1 MKQVGIITYHHYY
14 NYGTVLQAY
23 ALQKAVETISGKTCE
38 IIDFRVS
45 EEKRLSKSQL
55 VALRFRRLFVYIK
68 EFKRVWRLKHYGNV
82 LTAKFPA
89 FDKFFA
95 DDLIVGDKVYHKF
108 VELKENPP
116 MCEVYVT
123 GSDQTFSPK
132 IGLNPAMFLAFAP
145 EGAKKV
151 AYAPSVGVSTL
162 TEDEKK
168 TISNYLSSYSE
179 LSCREAR
186 GVELLKECAPD
197 KDVQLVV
204 DPTLLLDAADWNQI
218 AEKPTIQGKY
228 ILCYFIGH
236 RKYYRDY
243 ARKLSEQ
250 TGYPLYFIPV
260 SWMDLEKQNNMLST
274 AGPKEFLG
282 LVRDATIVLT
292 DSFHGTIFS
301 INYRKDFYSFLKI
314 KGGSAALDNSRIS
327 GILERLGLKDRLLDE
342 NSKVNFSYVDY
353 SFAEQRLTEERE
365 SSKAFLRN
373 ALQ

>member
-1 MKQVGIITYHHYY
+1 MKQVGIITYHHHY
-14 NYGTVLQAY
+14 NYGTALQAY
-23 ALQKAVETISGKTCE
+23 ALQKSVEAVSGKSCE
-38 IIDFRVS
+38 IIDYRAA
-45 EEKRLSKSQL
+45 EEKKLTKSQL
-55 VALRFRRLFVYIK
+55 IALRIRRMFVYVK
-68 EFKRVWRLKHYGNV
+68 EWRRVWCLKKYESV
-82 LTAKFPA
+82 LEAKKPA
-89 FDKFFA
+89 FDKFFL
-95 DDLIVGDKVYHKF
+95 DDYVVSENVYHNYA
-108 VELKENPP
+108 ELKNNPP
-116 MCEVYVT
+116 KYEIYVT

-145 EGAKKV
+145 EGAKKI

-162 TEDEKK
+162 TENEKK
-168 TISNYLSSYSE
+168 TISNYLASYSE
-179 LSCREAR
+179 LSCRESK
-186 GVELLKECAPD
+186 GVELLKECVSN

-204 DPTLLLDAADWNQI
+204 DPTLLLDANDWNQI
-218 AEKPTIQGKY
+218 AVKPNIQGKY

-282 LVRDATIVLT
+282 LIRDAAIVLT

-327 GILERLGLKDRLLDE
+327 GILDRLGLKDRLLDE
-342 NSKVNFSYVDY
+342 NSPVSFSHVDY
-353 SFAEQRLTEERE
+353 TVAGQKLEEERE
-365 SSKAFLRN
+365 LSKEYLKK

>member
-82 LTAKFPA
+82 LTAKLPA
-89 FDKFFA
+89 FNRFFT
-95 DDLIVGDKVYHKF
+95 DELIVGDKVYHKF
-108 VELKENPP
+108 AELEENPP
-116 MCEVYVT
+116 KYEVYVT

-260 SWMDLEKQNNMLST
+260 SWMDLEKQNNMLAE
-274 AGPKEFLG
+274 AGPTEFLG
-282 LVRDATIVLT
+282 LICDAAIVLT

-353 SFAEQRLTEERE
+353 SFADQRLTEERE

>member
-23 ALQKAVETISGKTCE
+23 ALQKAVESVSGKSCE
-38 IIDFRVS
+38 VIDFRSS
-45 EEKRLSKSQL
+45 EEKQLSKKQL
-55 VALRFRRLFVYIK
+55 VALRFKRLFVYVK
-68 EFKRVWRLKHYGNV
+68 EFKRVWRLKKYSKL

-89 FDKFFA
+89 FEKFFA
-95 DDLIVGDKVYHKF
+95 DDLIVSDKVYHNYA
-108 VELKENPP
+108 ELKNNPP
-116 MCEVYVT
+116 KYEVYVT

-162 TEDEKK
+162 TENEKK
-168 TISNYLSSYSE
+168 TISNYLALYSE
-179 LSCREAR
+179 LSCRESK

-204 DPTLLLDAADWNQI
+204 DPTLLLDANDWNQI
-218 AEKPTIQGKY
+218 AIKPTIQGKY

-260 SWMDLEKQNNMLST
+260 SWMDLEKQNDMLST

-282 LVRDATIVLT
+282 LIRDAAIVLT

-342 NSKVNFSYVDY
+342 NSQVNFSRVDY
-353 SFAEQRLTEERE
+353 TFTEQQLAEERG

>member
-1 MKQVGIITYHHYY
+1 M
-14 NYGTVLQAY
+14 
-23 ALQKAVETISGKTCE
+23 E
-38 IIDFRVS
+38 
-45 EEKRLSKSQL
+45 
-55 VALRFRRLFVYIK
+55 
-68 EFKRVWRLKHYGNV
+68 
-82 LTAKFPA
+82 AKKPA
-89 FDKFFA
+89 FDKFFL
-95 DDLIVGDKVYHKF
+95 DDYVVSENVYHNYA
-108 VELKENPP
+108 ELKNNPP
-116 MCEVYVT
+116 KYEIYVT

-145 EGAKKV
+145 EGAKKI

-162 TEDEKK
+162 TENEKK
-168 TISNYLSSYSE
+168 TISNYLASYSE
-179 LSCREAR
+179 LSCRESK
-186 GVELLKECAPD
+186 GVELLKECVSN

-204 DPTLLLDAADWNQI
+204 DPTLLLDANDWNQI
-218 AEKPTIQGKY
+218 AVKPNIQGKY

-282 LVRDATIVLT
+282 LIRDAAIVLT

-327 GILERLGLKDRLLDE
+327 GILDRLGLKDRLLDE
-342 NSKVNFSYVDY
+342 NSPVSFSHVDY
-353 SFAEQRLTEERE
+353 TVAGQKLEEERE
-365 SSKAFLRN
+365 LSKEYLKK

>member
-23 ALQKAVETISGKTCE
+23 ALQKAIESVSGKSCE
-38 IIDFRVS
+38 IIDYRS
-45 EEKRLSKSQL
+45 AEEKKMSKSQL
-55 VALRFRRLFVYIK
+55 FKIRLKRMFVYLI
-68 EFKRVWRLKHYGNV
+68 EWKRIWRLKKYGKI
-82 LTAKFPA
+82 LSAKAPA
-89 FDKFFA
+89 FNSFFKGE
-95 DDLIVGDKVYHKF
+95 LVVGDRVYLHHINLMK
-108 VELKENPP
+108 NPP
-116 MCEVYVT
+116 KYEIYVT

-145 EGAKKV
+145 EGAKKI
-151 AYAPSVGVSTL
+151 AYAPSVGVSSL
-162 TEDEKK
+162 TEEEKK

-179 LSCREAR
+179 LSCREVK
-186 GVELLKECAPD
+186 GVELLKECAPG

-204 DPTLLLDAADWNQI
+204 DPTLLLDANDWNKI

-282 LVRDATIVLT
+282 LIRDATIVLT

-314 KGGSAALDNSRIS
+314 KGGSAALDNSRIT
-327 GILERLGLKDRLLDE
+327 GILARLGLKDRLLDE
-342 NSKVNFSYVDY
+342 NSQVNFSHVDY
-353 SFAEQRLTEERE
+353 TLVEQKLADERE
-365 SSKAFLRN
+365 SSEAFLRN

>member
-23 ALQKAVETISGKTCE
+23 ALQKSVEAVSGKSCE
-38 IIDFRVS
+38 IIDFRS
-45 EEKRLSKSQL
+45 AEEKKLTKSQL
-55 VALRFRRLFVYIK
+55 IALRLKRMFVYVK
-68 EFKRVWRLKHYGNV
+68 EWKRVWRLKKYAGV
-82 LTAKFPA
+82 LSAKVPA
-89 FDKFFA
+89 FNKFFA
-95 DDLIVGDKVYHKF
+95 EDLVVGDVVYHNYA
-108 VELKENPP
+108 ELRNNPP
-116 MCEVYVT
+116 QYEVYVT

-132 IGLNPAMFLAFAP
+132 IGLNPAMFLAFPP
-145 EGAKKV
+145 EGSKKI
-151 AYAPSVGVSTL
+151 AYAPSVGVSSL

-186 GVELLKECAPD
+186 GVELLKECASG
-197 KDVQLVV
+197 KNVKLVV
-204 DPTLLLDAADWNQI
+204 DPTLLLDANDWNQI
-218 AEKPTIQGKY
+218 AEKTTIQGNY

-250 TGYPLYFIPV
+250 AGYPLYFIPV
-260 SWMDLEKQNNMLST
+260 SWMDLEKQNNMLPT

-282 LVRDATIVLT
+282 LVRDAAIVLT

-314 KGGSAALDNSRIS
+314 KGGSAALDNSRIT
-327 GILERLGLKDRLLDE
+327 GILARLGLKDRLLDE
-342 NSKVNFSYVDY
+342 TCNVNFSPVDY
-353 SFAEQRLTEERE
+353 TFTEQKLTEERE
-365 SSKAFLRN
+365 SSKAFLKN